1 MDSQTLASDLS
12 KGRPVGGTEFSW
24 CQAVPGGTGITVLAI
39 LLSRPVSLP
48 ALQSALQSLQTF
60 HPILSAVLAAA
71 DTPSPHLSIP
81 SPPPP
86 LLLHRLPAAN
96 LLAAVPSAFHL
107 HSLLEHELNQNPW
120 SEPANETTVFFATL
134 YELPEP
140 GRSVLSLRFHT
151 AVCDRT
157 AAVALLKELLDR
169 MGGDSGNS
177 GKGQAEGVM
186 LGIEDLIPKRDA
198 WKPFWARG
206 KDLVGY
212 SVNGLRASN
221 LRFDDAGS
229 DRASRVVRLVMSVEE
244 TRGLLMACKAREVKL
259 CAAMSAAALV
269 AAHSSQHF
277 QTNQQKPY
285 LVGTLIDSR
294 KYLEPVLHDNNIG
307 FYHSG
312 IINMHGVHGEEDL
325 WELANRCQSAY
336 SDAMKNK
343 KHLTDIGE
351 LNFLMCKAIENPHL
365 TPASSLRTALITVF
379 DEPVISESSKQEQYL
394 GVEDYVGCSSVH
406 GVGPSIAFFDTIRD
420 GQLDCA
426 CVFPSPLHSRKQI
439 QELVEHMKRILIE
452 GGHLKEGELK

>member
-1 MDSQTLASDLS
+1 MDSQTLAGDLS

-24 CQAVPGGTGITVLAI
+24 CRAVPGGTGITVLAI

-48 ALQSALQSLQTF
+48 ALRSALQSLQTS

-71 DTPSPHLSIP
+71 DTPRPHLSIR
-81 SPPPP
+81 STHPP
-86 LLLHRLPAAN
+86 LRLDLLPAAD
-96 LLAAVPSAFHL
+96 LLAAVPSASHL
-107 HSLLEHELNQNPW
+107 HCLLERELNQNPW
-120 SEPANETTVFFATL
+120 SDPADETRVFFATL

-157 AAVALLKELLDR
+157 AAVAILKELLDR
-169 MGGDSGNS
+169 LGGDSGSS
-177 GKGQAEGVM
+177 GKGEKEGVM
-186 LGIEDLIPKRDA
+186 LGVEDLIPKRDA

-212 SVNGLRASN
+212 SMNGLRAST
-221 LRFDDAGS
+221 LRFVDAGS
-229 DRASRVVRLVMSVEE
+229 DRASRLVRLVMSAEE
-244 TRGLLMACKAREVKL
+244 TRGLLTACEAREVKL

-277 QTNQQKPY
+277 ERNQQKPY
-285 LVGTLIDSR
+285 LVATLIESR
-294 KYLEPVLHDNNIG
+294 KYLEPILHDNNIG

-312 IINMHGVHGEEDL
+312 IVNTYGVHGGEDL
-325 WELANRCQSAY
+325 WELANRCQITY
-336 SDAMKNK
+336 SNAIKNK

-351 LNFLMCKAIENPHL
+351 LNFLMCKAVENPHL
-365 TPASSLRTALITVF
+365 TPASSLRTALISVF
-379 DEPVISESSKQEQYL
+379 DEPVISESSEQQQYL

-420 GQLDCA
+420 GKLDCA
-426 CVFPSPLHSRKQI
+426 CVYPSPLHSRKQI
-439 QELVEHMKRILIE
+439 QELVDHMKRILIE
-452 GGHLKEGELK
+452 GSHLKE